1 MSQMLSAPLPW
12 LSILVA
18 LPALG
23 AVLLLAIPSLRQ
35 AGRAFALI
43 LSLCELV
50 VAIVAAVAFDWS
62 HSSTYQLSEA
72 YSWIPQIGLSWALAV
87 NALGLVMILL
97 AVALVPLVVVA
108 GWNEDEN
115 PSRTGAYLGWVL
127 FLESFMVLIFAASD
141 VLLFYLAFEGML
153 VPLFVMI
160 GRYGVGETLFKMDD
174 QLEPQPWLAEKIEQP
189 SQLEWKIT
197 LRNDVTFQNGE
208 KMTGAKVEASLKRL
222 IEKSKR
228 AADDLG
234 IESIHSD
241 GQTVTIKTKIEQPI
255 MKNLLAEPY
264 SVIVDVDGKAAS
276 DKSPVGTG
284 PFLIKTYTPE
294 TGATLEAY
302 ENYWG
307 GKAKVAQVQIK
318 YFSDPRR
325 TVSIKFLKKKVAVT

>member
-23 AVLLLAIPSLRQ
+23 AVLLLAIPSLRR

-108 GWNEDEN
+108 GWNEDED
-115 PSRTGAYLGWVL
+115 PSSTGAYLGWVL

-160 GRYGVGETLFKMDD
+160 GRYGVGEK
-174 QLEPQPWLAEKIEQP
+174 
-189 SQLEWKIT
+189 
-197 LRNDVTFQNGE
+197 
-208 KMTGAKVEASLKRL
+208 
-222 IEKSKR
+222 
-228 AADDLG
+228 
-234 IESIHSD
+234 
-241 GQTVTIKTKIEQPI
+241 
-255 MKNLLAEPY
+255 
-264 SVIVDVDGKAAS
+264 KARR
-276 DKSPVGTG
+276 
-284 PFLIKTYTPE
+284 
-294 TGATLEAY
+294 
-302 ENYWG
+302 
-307 GKAKVAQVQIK
+307 VQQ
-318 YFSDPRR
+318 
-325 TVSIKFLKKKVAVT
+325 